1 MKYLKECKIPHE
13 EKEKNMDWESR
24 KRVGVCRVRQERL
37 KERKRKKMWKGTGYK
52 KEKEIMKEDMN
63 NVEKKKKKTNISLFP
78 QKLLKVLLF
87 RHKVTIRSN
96 KFLSFKSLFI
106 DEYSQI

>member
-1 MKYLKECKIPHE
+1 MQSKTRKTERE
-13 EKEKNMDWESR
+13 EKKENVKGNR
-24 KRVGVCRVRQERL
+24 IQKREGDYERRHEQCR
-37 KERKRKKMWKGTGYK
+37 
-52 KEKEIMKEDMN
+52 
-63 NVEKKKKKTNISLFP
+63 EKKKKKTNISLFP

-106 DEYSQI
+106 DEYSQIQNQVLHLILDKKKILVYF